1 MEKTQEKSF
10 EQMNWEVELLNLF
23 EEADEIM
30 QNEEVENIQMNFDL
44 EIN

>member
-23 EEADEIM
+23 IIVAPSPDKRT
-30 QNEEVENIQMNFDL
+30 D
-44 EIN
+44 

>member
-10 EQMNWEVELLNLF
+10 EQMNWEAELLSLF
-23 EEADEIM
+23 EDTEESI
-30 QNEEVENIQMNFDL
+30 QNKEVQNIQINFDL